1 MARLLGINLQPT
13 DKVEYA
19 LTHFYGIGWK
29 TSSSILKK
37 LKIETAKRVKDL
49 SEEDLRLIGVEL
61 ENGRNVE
68 GNLREELQENVKRL
82 KEIGTYRGVRHIKG
96 LPVRGQRTKSNS
108 RTKRGKRKTVGAL
121 KKEAWAKLEQTQ
133 NKAPAKKA

>member
-13 DKVEYA
+13 EKVEYA

-29 TSSSILKK
+29 TSSAILKK

-49 SEEDLRLIGVEL
+49 SEEDLRQIGIEL

-68 GNLREELQENVKRL
+68 GNLREELQENIKRL
-82 KEIGTYRGVRHIKG
+82 KEIGTYRGGRHIKG

-133 NKAPAKKA
+133 NKAPVKKA